1 MWVWA
6 LVGSLGLLVLGG
18 FGLFVLGGWV
28 TGSFSMWE
36 KV

>member
-1 MWVWA
+1 MWIWV
-6 LVGSLGLLVLGG
+6 LVGGLGFLVLGG